1 MTKMTSL
8 AGPTQPLER
17 IQAIDLLR
25 GFALLGILLVNFVGS
40 EVARTGRIDDEVR
53 RLLDFFISSKFYTTF
68 SFLFGL
74 GFALQLLR
82 ARERKSRIVPVYLRR
97 MAVLYLIGLFHAILI
112 WQGDILLMY
121 AVMGIFLIL
130 FHKMPVKLLLLFAV
144 LSLAF
149 EYWSYLPSAPPNRI
163 SALIPARH
171 DPEMEQQRAAE
182 RALDYNEISEAWQNV
197 NLSTKSGTYF
207 QAVSAR
213 FQLWKARLDIVYNF
227 FGGSIFAMFLLGL
240 YAGRRGIFHDLVNR
254 QKLLRRVMWTT
265 LPFAFSLNLI
275 SIYGPRLLGHFYQQI
290 PEWATSL
297 GYVLTGPV
305 GSLFYIST
313 LLLLLVKSERWTRRL
328 DFFRWVGRMPLSNYL
343 MQSIVGSL
351 VYFGYGLGLYSNLG
365 YLEGLLLMLVL
376 FALQIPLSRWWL
388 SRFQFGPFE
397 WVWRSLT
404 YGKPQ
409 PMLVRPVR
417 PTEAT

>member
-1 MTKMTSL
+1 MTSL

-297 GYVLTGPV
+297 VYALAGPV

>member
-1 MTKMTSL
+1 MTSL